1 MRVTSLIGSTRRES
15 CNFRAMARLHARA
28 RCGATVAFT
37 RLPIPSRTDVPAAEP
52 DGKAR
57 PNNAVRASENVVQ
70 AVANA
75 IHEVAIAV
83 RRPNNVIRAV
93 ERPLRALTTASWHV
107 ANAPEDITTLSPTD
121 VLAVLGDVPS
131 TELPAAD
138 FSGEGVGIVD
148 LVARIRLAPS
158 KSEARRLVQSGGV
171 YVNNRRRADPQDR
184 IAGLDAIGNELVV
197 VRKGARE
204 LHVVRLT

>member
-1 MRVTSLIGSTRRES
+1 
-15 CNFRAMARLHARA
+15 MARLHARA
-28 RCGATVAFT
+28 RDGVTVAFT

-107 ANAPEDITTLSPTD
+107 ANAPEDITTLSQRAET
-121 VLAVLGDVPS
+121 
-131 TELPAAD
+131 
-138 FSGEGVGIVD
+138 
-148 LVARIRLAPS
+148 
-158 KSEARRLVQSGGV
+158 
-171 YVNNRRRADPQDR
+171 RRRRPKDTKSLRRP
-184 IAGLDAIGNELVV
+184 AISGV
-197 VRKGARE
+197 
-204 LHVVRLT
+204 